1 MSNDAF
7 LKSARQAIQAGQK
20 QQARDLLQQAIRQNP
35 QDHRP
40 WLWLAGITPSA
51 RASLDYVNRAA
62 ALHPNDPVVQKAQAW
77 AERRFRQQES
87 QAASRTPTVKSAV
100 PPASPPA
107 ARSEA
112 VTMPLP
118 AVPPPRPTPLAE
130 RPTQPMP
137 RPAPAPRLGR
147 RDWGVATVAAIGF
160 FSLLAFLVAGL
171 AWWQTMGPGR
181 AAANDALSNELPR
194 PHKQAAVA
202 YGNLGLPP
210 SVPTATPDPL
220 QPKTAVANDQAR
232 ATWTT
237 TPSPTPTLTPTP
249 VPTATP
255 TYYPTLV
262 GEAPVEPWGL
272 RPGEKWIDVNLTTQ
286 TLNAYEGSQHVFTS
300 LVSSGTWQHPTVT
313 GQFRIYLRYQAQTM
327 NGYLLGYDYFL
338 EDVPYVMYFYEDYA
352 LHGTYWHN
360 NFGTPMS
367 HGCVNL
373 PTPNA
378 EWLYNWSTTGTLV
391 NVHY

>member
-1 MSNDAF
+1 MSNDA
-7 LKSARQAIQAGQK
+7 LLQAAQKAIRAGQK

-51 RASLDYVNRAA
+51 RASMDYVRRAA
-62 ALHPNDPVVQKAQAW
+62 ALRPNDPVVQKAQAW
-77 AERRFRQQES
+77 AERRLHQEES
-87 QAASRTPTVKSAV
+87 QASQPAPVPAA
-100 PPASPPA
+100 PPAS
-107 ARSEA
+107 RREA

-118 AVPPPRPTPLAE
+118 AVSPLPAKPVSE
-130 RPTQPMP
+130 RPT
-137 RPAPAPRLGR
+137 RPAPRATPTPTRQR
-147 RDWGVATVAAIGF
+147 RDWGMATVAAIGF
-160 FSLLAFLVAGL
+160 FSVLAFLVAGL
-171 AWWQTMGPGR
+171 AWWRTMGPEQ
-181 AAANDALSNELPR
+181 AAANDALSNELQR
-194 PHKQAAVA
+194 PHKQAAVF
-202 YGNLGLPP
+202 GNLEIPP
-210 SVPTATPDPL
+210 TATPTATPDPL
-220 QPKTAVANDQAR
+220 QPKAAVEEGQAR

-255 TYYPTLV
+255 SPYPTIV

-300 LVSSGTWQHPTVT
+300 RISSGTWQHPTVT
-313 GQFRIYLRYQAQTM
+313 GQFRIYLRYEAQTM
-327 NGYLLGYDYFL
+327 NGYLLGYDYYL
-338 EDVPYVMYFYEDYA
+338 ENVPYVMYFYEDYA

-378 EWLYNWSTTGTLV
+378 EWLFNWSTTGTLV

>member
-1 MSNDAF
+1 M
-7 LKSARQAIQAGQK
+7 
-20 QQARDLLQQAIRQNP
+20 
-35 QDHRP
+35 
-40 WLWLAGITPSA
+40 
-51 RASLDYVNRAA
+51 
-62 ALHPNDPVVQKAQAW
+62 
-77 AERRFRQQES
+77 
-87 QAASRTPTVKSAV
+87 
-100 PPASPPA
+100 
-107 ARSEA
+107 
-112 VTMPLP
+112 
-118 AVPPPRPTPLAE
+118 
-130 RPTQPMP
+130 
-137 RPAPAPRLGR
+137 
-147 RDWGVATVAAIGF
+147 ATVAAVGF
-160 FSLLAFLVAGL
+160 FSVLAFLVAGL

-194 PHKQAAVA
+194 PHKQAAV

-210 SVPTATPDPL
+210 TTTPTATPDPL
-220 QPKTAVANDQAR
+220 QPKAAVEDGQAR
-232 ATWTT
+232 ATWTI

-249 VPTATP
+249 APTATP

-262 GEAPVEPWGL
+262 GEAPVQPWGL

-286 TLNAYEGSQHVFTS
+286 TLNAYEGSQYVFTS

-313 GQFRIYLRYQAQTM
+313 GQFRIYLRYEAQTM

-378 EWLYNWSTTGTLV
+378 EWLFNWSTTGTLV

>member
-1 MSNDAF
+1 VSNDA
-7 LKSARQAIQAGQK
+7 LLQSARQAIQAGQK

-35 QDHRP
+35 GDHRP

-51 RASLDYVNRAA
+51 RASLDYVNRAVV
-62 ALHPNDPVVQKAQAW
+62 LRPNDPVVQKAQAW
-77 AERRFRQQES
+77 AERRWRQEQS
-87 QAASRTPTVKSAV
+87 QVVSQTAAATTAATPV
-100 PPASPPA
+100 SPPI

-118 AVPPPRPTPLAE
+118 AALPVQPKPVTERSARAMPRPTS
-130 RPTQPMP
+130 
-137 RPAPAPRLGR
+137 APRAR
-147 RDWGVATVAAIGF
+147 RDWGIATVAAIGF
-160 FSLLAFLVAGL
+160 FSLLAFLIAGL
-171 AWWQTMGPGR
+171 AWWQTMGPGQ
-181 AAANDALSNELPR
+181 AIANDALSNELPR
-194 PHKQAAVA
+194 PHKQAAV
-202 YGNLGLPP
+202 YGSLELPL
-210 SVPTATPDPL
+210 SATPTATPDPL
-220 QPKTAVANDQAR
+220 QPKAAVAEGQAR

-237 TPSPTPTLTPTP
+237 TPSPTPSLTPTP
-249 VPTATP
+249 VPTETP
-255 TYYPTLV
+255 TPYPTIV

-300 LVSSGTWQHPTVT
+300 LVSSGTWQHATVT
-313 GQFRIYLRYQAQTM
+313 GQFRVYLRYEAQTM

-378 EWLYNWSTTGTLV
+378 EWIYNWSTIGTLV